1 MMFKALLG
9 HSDMIVASLVIGI
22 IIIIIIPLAPWA
34 LDLLLI
40 VNIAISL
47 IVFLTTFFTTNI
59 LQLSVFPTLLLVTTL
74 LRLALNISSTR
85 LILSAGEA
93 GAVINAFGSFVIGG
107 NYVVGLVIFIIIT
120 VIQFVVI
127 TNGAGRV
134 AEVAARFTL
143 DAMPGKQMAVDA
155 DLNAGLIND
164 VQARA
169 RRRELQRES
178 DFYGAMDGASKFVKG
193 DAIAG
198 IVITLINIFGGLI
211 IGMLQLG
218 MSIQEAAVVYVML
231 TVGDGLV
238 SQLPALLISSATGI
252 LVTRANTDHSFGT
265 ELTAQLFSMP
275 KVLGMVAVLLAAI
288 GLVPALPA
296 TPFLVVSAGLGYAAY
311 VLFQE
316 ASEKEKA
323 SVRAVQ
329 QAPPR
334 PSEPENVLNFVSTE
348 QLEAEIGFG
357 LVRLTDGSKGGDM
370 LERLAALRRRVI
382 SEQGLFIR
390 PIRIRD
396 NLQLQPNHYVFK
408 VRGNQVAEGELLPNH
423 FLAMD
428 YGGGK
433 VDLPGT
439 DTLEPTFGL
448 PARWIASSERER
460 AEMLG
465 LTVVD
470 ATTVFITHLS
480 EVVRRYAHELLGRQ
494 EVKEMV
500 EKVKEQNPA
509 VIEELA
515 AEHVTVGELQK
526 VLQGL
531 LQEGVPIRDLVTI
544 LEAVADNIRVSR
556 DSDILL
562 EKTRQALSRTI
573 SQNIAEQGTIYA
585 VTLHPRTE
593 QGMLE
598 SVSVSGNGHI
608 LLEPAK
614 LGTFFDRLGKQGE
627 KLQAQGKQ
635 PVVLCPSRLRLPLRR
650 LTARHFPHFIFIAPG
665 EVTNGISIE
674 TIGVVGVE

>member
-1 MMFKALLG
+1 MFKALLG

-296 TPFLVVSAGLGYAAY
+296 TPFLVVSGGLGYAAY

-316 ASEKEKA
+316 ATEKEKA
-323 SVRAVQ
+323 SAKAVQ

-396 NLQLQPNHYVFK
+396 NLQLQPNQYVFK
-408 VRGNQVAEGELLPNH
+408 VRGNQVAEGELLPNQY
-423 FLAMD
+423 LAMD

-460 AEMLG
+460 AELLG

>member
-1 MMFKALLG
+1 MLQAVLKNT
-9 HSDMIVASLVIGI
+9 DIIVASLVIGI
-22 IIIIIIPLAPWA
+22 VMIIIIPLAPWA

-40 VNIAISL
+40 INIAISL
-47 IVFLTTFFTTNI
+47 IIFLTTFFTTNI

-85 LILSAGEA
+85 LILSAGQA
-93 GAVINAFGSFVIGG
+93 GEVIGAFGSFVIGG

-164 VQARA
+164 VQART
-169 RRRELQRES
+169 RRRDLQRES

-218 MSIQEAAVVYVML
+218 MSMQEAAAVYVML

-275 KVLGMVAVLLAAI
+275 RVLGMVAILLAAI
-288 GLVPALPA
+288 GLVPQLPA
-296 TPFLVVSAGLGYAAY
+296 MPFLAVAGALGYAAF
-311 VLFQE
+311 VLYQE
-316 ASEKEKA
+316 GKEKELAVSAAVSQGAPKA
-323 SVRAVQ
+323 
-329 QAPPR
+329 
-334 PSEPENVLNFVSTE
+334 SEPENVLNYVSNE
-348 QLEAEIGFG
+348 QLEVEIGFG
-357 LVRLTDGSKGGDM
+357 LVKLTDGSKGGDL
-370 LERLAALRRRVI
+370 LERLAALRRRI
-382 SEQGLFIR
+382 MAEQGLFIR
-390 PIRIRD
+390 PVRIRD
-396 NLQLQPNHYVFK
+396 NLQLKPNQYVFRVK
-408 VRGNQVAEGELLPNH
+408 GNQVAEGELLPNQY
-423 FLAMD
+423 LAMD
-428 YGGGK
+428 YAGGK

-448 PARWIASSERER
+448 SARWIQGNDRER
-460 AEMLG
+460 AEILG
-465 LTVVD
+465 YTVVD
-470 ATTVFITHLS
+470 CATVLITHLG
-480 EVVRRYAHELLGRQ
+480 EIVRRHAHELLGRQ
-494 EVKEMV
+494 EVKELMD
-500 EKVKEQNPA
+500 KVKEQHPA
-509 VIEELA
+509 VIEELS
-515 AEHVTVGELQK
+515 AEHVSIGDLQK

-531 LQEGVPIRDLVTI
+531 LQEGVPVRDLVTI
-544 LEAVADNIRVSR
+544 LEAVADNIRASR
-556 DSDILL
+556 DSDFLL
-562 EKTRQALSRTI
+562 EKARQALSRTI
-573 SQNIAEQGTIYA
+573 SQGIAEQGTIFA

-593 QGMLE
+593 QNMLE
-598 SVSVSGNGHI
+598 SVTNSGNGHI

-614 LGTFFDRLGKQGE
+614 LHLFFDRLGKQGE
-627 KLQAQGKQ
+627 RLQNQGRQ

-650 LTARHFPHFIFIAPG
+650 LTMRHFPQYVFISPS
-665 EVTNGISIE
+665 EVAAGTSIE
-674 TIGVVGVE
+674 TLGVVGAE

>member
-1 MMFKALLG
+1 MLQAVLKNTDIL
-9 HSDMIVASLVIGI
+9 VASLVIGI
-22 IIIIIIPLAPWA
+22 VMIIIIPLAPWA

-40 VNIAISL
+40 INIAISL

-74 LRLALNISSTR
+74 LRLSLNISSTR
-85 LILSAGEA
+85 LILSAGQA
-93 GAVINAFGSFVIGG
+93 GEVISAFGSFVIGG

-164 VQARA
+164 VQART
-169 RRRELQRES
+169 RRRDLQRES

-218 MSIQEAAVVYVML
+218 MSMQEAATVYVML

-275 KVLGMVAVLLAAI
+275 RVLGMVAILLAAI
-288 GLVPALPA
+288 GLVPQLPA
-296 TPFLVVSAGLGYAAY
+296 MPFLAVAGALGYAAY
-311 VLFQE
+311 VLYQE
-316 ASEKEKA
+316 RKEKELAVSAAVSQAAPKA
-323 SVRAVQ
+323 
-329 QAPPR
+329 
-334 PSEPENVLNFVSTE
+334 SEPENVLNYVSNE
-348 QLEAEIGFG
+348 QLEVEIGFG
-357 LVRLTDGSKGGDM
+357 LVKLTDGSKGGDL
-370 LERLAALRRRVI
+370 LERLAALRRRI
-382 SEQGLFIR
+382 MAEQGLFIR
-390 PIRIRD
+390 PVRIRD
-396 NLQLQPNHYVFK
+396 NLQLKPNQYVFR
-408 VRGNQVAEGELLPNH
+408 VRGNQVAEGELLPNQY
-423 FLAMD
+423 LAMD
-428 YGGGK
+428 YAGGK

-448 PARWIASSERER
+448 SARWIQGNDRER
-460 AEMLG
+460 AEILG
-465 LTVVD
+465 YTVVD
-470 ATTVFITHLS
+470 CATVLITHLG
-480 EVVRRYAHELLGRQ
+480 EIVRRHAHELLGRQ
-494 EVKEMV
+494 EVKELID
-500 EKVKEQNPA
+500 KVKEQHPA
-509 VIEELA
+509 VIEELS
-515 AEHVTVGELQK
+515 AEHVSIGELQK

-531 LQEGVPIRDLVTI
+531 LQEGVPVRDLVTI
-544 LEAVADNIRVSR
+544 LEAVADNIRASR
-556 DSDILL
+556 DSDFLL
-562 EKTRQALSRTI
+562 EKARQALSRTI
-573 SQNIAEQGTIYA
+573 SQGIAEQGTIFA

-593 QGMLE
+593 QNMLE
-598 SVSVSGNGHI
+598 SVTNSGNGHI

-614 LGTFFDRLGKQGE
+614 LHLFFDRLGKQGE
-627 KLQAQGKQ
+627 RLQNQGRQ

-650 LTARHFPHFIFIAPG
+650 LTMRHFPQYVFISPS
-665 EVTNGISIE
+665 EVAAGTSIE
-674 TIGVVGVE
+674 TLGVVGAE

>member
-1 MMFKALLG
+1 MLQAVLKNT
-9 HSDMIVASLVIGI
+9 DIIVASLVIGI
-22 IIIIIIPLAPWA
+22 VMIIIIPLAPWA

-40 VNIAISL
+40 INIAISL
-47 IVFLTTFFTTNI
+47 IIFLTTFFTTNI

-85 LILSAGEA
+85 LILSAGQA
-93 GAVINAFGSFVIGG
+93 GEVIGAFGSFVIGG

-164 VQARA
+164 VQART
-169 RRRELQRES
+169 RRRDLQRES

-218 MSIQEAAVVYVML
+218 MSMQEAAAVYVML

-275 KVLGMVAVLLAAI
+275 RVLGMVAILLAAI
-288 GLVPALPA
+288 GLVPQLPA
-296 TPFLVVSAGLGYAAY
+296 MPFLAVAGALGYAAY
-311 VLFQE
+311 VLYQE
-316 ASEKEKA
+316 GKEKELAVSAAVSQGAPKA
-323 SVRAVQ
+323 
-329 QAPPR
+329 
-334 PSEPENVLNFVSTE
+334 SEPENVLNYVSNE
-348 QLEAEIGFG
+348 QLEVEIGFG
-357 LVRLTDGSKGGDM
+357 LVKLTDGSKGGDL
-370 LERLAALRRRVI
+370 LERLAALRRRI
-382 SEQGLFIR
+382 MAEQGLFIR
-390 PIRIRD
+390 PVRIRD
-396 NLQLQPNHYVFK
+396 NLQLKPNQYVFRVK
-408 VRGNQVAEGELLPNH
+408 GNQVAEGELLPNQY
-423 FLAMD
+423 LAMD
-428 YGGGK
+428 YAGGK

-448 PARWIASSERER
+448 SARWIQGNDKER
-460 AEMLG
+460 AEILG
-465 LTVVD
+465 YTVVD
-470 ATTVFITHLS
+470 CATVLITHLG
-480 EVVRRYAHELLGRQ
+480 EIVRRHAHELLGRQ
-494 EVKEMV
+494 EVKELMD
-500 EKVKEQNPA
+500 KVKEQHPA
-509 VIEELA
+509 VIEELS
-515 AEHVTVGELQK
+515 AEHVSIGDLQK

-531 LQEGVPIRDLVTI
+531 LQEGVPVRDLVTI
-544 LEAVADNIRVSR
+544 LEAVADNIRASR
-556 DSDILL
+556 DSDFLL
-562 EKTRQALSRTI
+562 EKARQALSRTI
-573 SQNIAEQGTIYA
+573 SQGIAEQGTIFA

-593 QGMLE
+593 QNMLE
-598 SVSVSGNGHI
+598 SVANSGNGHI

-614 LGTFFDRLGKQGE
+614 LHLFFDRLGKQGE
-627 KLQAQGKQ
+627 RLQNQGRQ

-650 LTARHFPHFIFIAPG
+650 LTMRHFPQYVFISPS
-665 EVTNGISIE
+665 EVAAGTSIE
-674 TIGVVGVE
+674 TLGVVGAE

>member
-1 MMFKALLG
+1 MLQAVLKNT
-9 HSDMIVASLVIGI
+9 DIIVASLVIGI
-22 IIIIIIPLAPWA
+22 VMIIIIPLAPWA

-40 VNIAISL
+40 INIAISL
-47 IVFLTTFFTTNI
+47 IIFLTTFFTTNI

-85 LILSAGEA
+85 LILSAGQA
-93 GAVINAFGSFVIGG
+93 GEVIGAFGSFVIGG

-164 VQARA
+164 VQART
-169 RRRELQRES
+169 RRRDLQRES

-218 MSIQEAAVVYVML
+218 MSMQEAAAVYVML

-275 KVLGMVAVLLAAI
+275 RVLGMVAILLAAI
-288 GLVPALPA
+288 GLVPQLPA
-296 TPFLVVSAGLGYAAY
+296 MPFLAVAGALGYAAF
-311 VLFQE
+311 VLYQE
-316 ASEKEKA
+316 GKEKELAVSAAVSQGAPKA
-323 SVRAVQ
+323 
-329 QAPPR
+329 
-334 PSEPENVLNFVSTE
+334 SEPENVLNYVSNE
-348 QLEAEIGFG
+348 QLEVEIGFG
-357 LVRLTDGSKGGDM
+357 LVKLTDGSKGGDL
-370 LERLAALRRRVI
+370 LERLAALRRRI
-382 SEQGLFIR
+382 MAEQGLFIR
-390 PIRIRD
+390 PVRIRD
-396 NLQLQPNHYVFK
+396 NLQLKPNQYVFRVK
-408 VRGNQVAEGELLPNH
+408 GNQVAEGELLPNQY
-423 FLAMD
+423 LAMD
-428 YGGGK
+428 YAGGK

-448 PARWIASSERER
+448 SARWIQGNDKER
-460 AEMLG
+460 AEILG
-465 LTVVD
+465 YTVVD
-470 ATTVFITHLS
+470 CATVLITHLG
-480 EVVRRYAHELLGRQ
+480 EIVRRHAHELLGRQ
-494 EVKEMV
+494 EVKELMD
-500 EKVKEQNPA
+500 KVKEQHPA
-509 VIEELA
+509 VIEELS
-515 AEHVTVGELQK
+515 AEHVSIGDLQK

-531 LQEGVPIRDLVTI
+531 LQEGVPVRDLVTI
-544 LEAVADNIRVSR
+544 LEAVADNIRASR
-556 DSDILL
+556 DSDFLL
-562 EKTRQALSRTI
+562 EKARQALSRTI
-573 SQNIAEQGTIYA
+573 SQGIAEQGTIFA

-593 QGMLE
+593 QNMLE
-598 SVSVSGNGHI
+598 SVANSGNGHI

-614 LGTFFDRLGKQGE
+614 LHLFFDRLGKQGE
-627 KLQAQGKQ
+627 RLQNQGRQ

-650 LTARHFPHFIFIAPG
+650 LTMRHFPQYVFISPS
-665 EVTNGISIE
+665 EVAAGTSIE
-674 TIGVVGVE
+674 TLGVVGAE

>member
-1 MMFKALLG
+1 MFKALLG

-296 TPFLVVSAGLGYAAY
+296 TPFLVVSGGLGYAAY

-396 NLQLQPNHYVFK
+396 NLQLQPNQYVFK
-408 VRGNQVAEGELLPNH
+408 VRGNQVAEGELLPNQY
-423 FLAMD
+423 LAMD

>member
-1 MMFKALLG
+1 MFKALLG

-22 IIIIIIPLAPWA
+22 IVIIIIPLAPWA

-74 LRLALNISSTR
+74 LRLSLNISSTR

-218 MSIQEAAVVYVML
+218 MSIQEAALVYVML

-296 TPFLVVSAGLGYAAY
+296 TPFLVVSGGLGYAAY

-316 ASEKEKA
+316 ATEKEKA
-323 SVRAVQ
+323 SVKAVQ

-357 LVRLTDGSKGGDM
+357 LVRLTDGNKGGDM
-370 LERLAALRRRVI
+370 LERLAALRRRVM

-396 NLQLQPNHYVFK
+396 NLQLQPNQYVFK

-423 FLAMD
+423 YLAMD

-509 VIEELA
+509 VIEELS

-544 LEAVADNIRVSR
+544 LEAVADHIRVSR

-665 EVTNGISIE
+665 EVSNGISIE

>member
-1 MMFKALLG
+1 MFKALLG

-635 PVVLCPSRLRLPLRR
+635 PVLLCPSRLRLPLRR
-650 LTARHFPHFIFIAPG
+650 LTARHFPHFVFISPG
-665 EVTNGISIE
+665 EVSNGISIE

>member
-1 MMFKALLG
+1 MT
-9 HSDMIVASLVIGI
+9 SC
-22 IIIIIIPLAPWA
+22 
-34 LDLLLI
+34 LLI
-40 VNIAISL
+40 INIAISL

-74 LRLALNISSTR
+74 LRLSLNISSTR
-85 LILSAGEA
+85 LILSAGQA
-93 GAVINAFGSFVIGG
+93 GEVISAFGSFVIGG

-164 VQARA
+164 VQART
-169 RRRELQRES
+169 RRRDLQRES

-218 MSIQEAAVVYVML
+218 MSMQEAATVYVML

-275 KVLGMVAVLLAAI
+275 RVLGMVAILLAAI
-288 GLVPALPA
+288 GLVPQLPA
-296 TPFLVVSAGLGYAAY
+296 MPFLAVAGALGYAAY
-311 VLFQE
+311 VLYQE
-316 ASEKEKA
+316 RKEKELAVSAAVSQAAPKA
-323 SVRAVQ
+323 
-329 QAPPR
+329 
-334 PSEPENVLNFVSTE
+334 SEPENVLNYVSNE
-348 QLEAEIGFG
+348 QLEVEIGFG
-357 LVRLTDGSKGGDM
+357 LVKLTDGSKGGDL
-370 LERLAALRRRVI
+370 LERLAALRRRI
-382 SEQGLFIR
+382 MAEQGLFIR
-390 PIRIRD
+390 PVRIRD
-396 NLQLQPNHYVFK
+396 NLQLKPNQYVFR
-408 VRGNQVAEGELLPNH
+408 VRGNQVAEGELLPNQY
-423 FLAMD
+423 LAMD
-428 YGGGK
+428 YAGGK

-448 PARWIASSERER
+448 SARWIQGNDRER
-460 AEMLG
+460 AEILG
-465 LTVVD
+465 YTVVD
-470 ATTVFITHLS
+470 CATVLITHLG
-480 EVVRRYAHELLGRQ
+480 EIVRRHAHELLGRQ
-494 EVKEMV
+494 EVKELID
-500 EKVKEQNPA
+500 KVKEQHPA
-509 VIEELA
+509 VIEELS
-515 AEHVTVGELQK
+515 AEHVSIGELQK

-531 LQEGVPIRDLVTI
+531 LQEGVPVRDLVTI
-544 LEAVADNIRVSR
+544 LEAVADNIRASR
-556 DSDILL
+556 DSDFLL
-562 EKTRQALSRTI
+562 EKARQALSRTI
-573 SQNIAEQGTIYA
+573 SQGIAEQGTIFA

-593 QGMLE
+593 QNMLE
-598 SVSVSGNGHI
+598 SVTNSGNGHI

-614 LGTFFDRLGKQGE
+614 LHLFFDRLGKQGE
-627 KLQAQGKQ
+627 RLQNQGRQ

-650 LTARHFPHFIFIAPG
+650 LTMRHFPQYVFISPS
-665 EVTNGISIE
+665 EVAAGTSIE
-674 TIGVVGVE
+674 TLGVVGAE